1 MMLAEVIDAY
11 VTLQQ
16 SLGMRFDAARKLLR
30 QFSREMGNPDIDKVQ
45 TAAVAGFLRGTGSP
59 SATWAL
65 KYRVLSGFYK
75 FPAISRGHADG
86 SPLPTNLPKPPPQ
99 QSPNVYSTDELR
111 RLLDATS
118 APFVGDHRLPVPTT
132 ECCCYCYME
141 ADCASA
147 KHSN

>member
-45 TAAVAGFLRGTGSP
+45 TAAVAGFLRGTGAL

-75 FPAISRGHADG
+75 FAISRGHADG
-86 SPLPTNLPKPPPQ
+86 SPLPTNCQSCRHNSRPMSTPPTSCGDCSMPHRLHLWE
-99 QSPNVYSTDELR
+99 TTACLR
-111 RLLDATS
+111 R
-118 APFVGDHRLPVPTT
+118 RT